1 MLSKSLYV
9 PARTSELRCALYS
22 PLVMEWNMNSVFI
35 IDDHP
40 VIRMAVRMLLEN
52 ENYEVVGETDNGVDA
67 MQMVRECMPDLIIL
81 DISIPKLDGLEVLAR
96 FNTMGLPSKILVLTS
111 QTPNLF
117 AIRCMQSGAS
127 GYVCKQE
134 DLSELLSSVKAVLS
148 GYNYFPSQALACAVR
163 EDGHTSELELFKL
176 VNDRELMVLQLFA
189 QGRSNKEIAKGMFL
203 SNKTVS
209 TYKTRLMQK
218 LKTRTL
224 VELIEMAKRN
234 SLV

>member
-1 MLSKSLYV
+1 
-9 PARTSELRCALYS
+9 
-22 PLVMEWNMNSVFI
+22 MNSVFI

-40 VIRMAVRMLLEN
+40 VIRMAIRMLLEN
-52 ENYEVVGETDNGVDA
+52 ENYEIVGETDNGVDA

-81 DISIPKLDGLEVLAR
+81 DISIPKLDGLEVLSR
-96 FNTMGLPSKILVLTS
+96 FNAMNLPAKILVLTAQAPS
-111 QTPNLF
+111 LF
-117 AIRCMQSGAS
+117 AIRCMQSGAA

-134 DLSELLSSVKAVLS
+134 DLTELVSSVKAVLS
-148 GYNYFPSQALACAVR
+148 GYNYFPSQALATATAQVG
-163 EDGHTSELELFKL
+163 DPNELERFKL

-189 QGRSNKEIAKGMFL
+189 QGRTNKEIAKGMFL

-218 LKTRTL
+218 LKAKTL

-234 SLV
+234 ALV

>member
-1 MLSKSLYV
+1 MH
-9 PARTSELRCALYS
+9 
-22 PLVMEWNMNSVFI
+22 SVFI

-40 VIRMAVRMLLEN
+40 VIRLAVRMLLEN

-67 MQMVRECMPDLIIL
+67 MQMVRECLPDLIIL

-96 FNTMGLPSKILVLTS
+96 FNAMNLPSKILVLTA

-117 AIRCMQSGAS
+117 AIRCMQSGAA

-134 DLSELLSSVKAVLS
+134 DLSELLSSVRAVLS
-148 GYNYFPSQALACAVR
+148 GYNYFPSQALSPVSRA
-163 EDGHTSELELFKL
+163 EGPPSEIELFKL

-189 QGRSNKEIAKGMFL
+189 QGRTNKEIAKGMFL

-218 LKTRTL
+218 LRVKTL
-224 VELIEMAKRN
+224 VELIELAKRN
-234 SLV
+234 ALV

>member
-1 MLSKSLYV
+1 
-9 PARTSELRCALYS
+9 
-22 PLVMEWNMNSVFI
+22 MNSVFI

-40 VIRMAVRMLLEN
+40 VIRLAIRMLLEN
-52 ENYEVVGETDNGVDA
+52 ENYEIVGETDNGVDA

-96 FNTMGLPSKILVLTS
+96 FNAMNLPSKILVLTA
-111 QTPNLF
+111 QAPTLF
-117 AIRCMQSGAS
+117 AIRCMQQGAA

-134 DLSELLSSVKAVLS
+134 DLSELVSSVKAVLS
-148 GYNYFPSQALACAVR
+148 GYNYFPSQALGAVSR
-163 EDGHTSELELFKL
+163 QPGEQNELERFKA

-189 QGRSNKEIAKGMFL
+189 QGRTNKEIAKGMFL

-218 LKTRTL
+218 LKAKTL

>member
-1 MLSKSLYV
+1 
-9 PARTSELRCALYS
+9 
-22 PLVMEWNMNSVFI
+22 MNSIFI

-40 VIRMAVRMLLEN
+40 VVRMAIRMLLEN

-96 FNTMGLPSKILVLTS
+96 FNAMNLPSKILVLTAQAPS
-111 QTPNLF
+111 LF

-134 DLSELLSSVKAVLS
+134 DLSELVSSVKAVLS
-148 GYNYFPSQALACAVR
+148 GYNYFPSQALAVSIKKEGDPNEIER
-163 EDGHTSELELFKL
+163 FKL

-189 QGRSNKEIAKGMFL
+189 QGRTNKEIAKGMFL

-218 LKTRTL
+218 LKAKTL

>member
-1 MLSKSLYV
+1 
-9 PARTSELRCALYS
+9 
-22 PLVMEWNMNSVFI
+22 MNSVFI

-40 VIRMAVRMLLEN
+40 VIRLAVRMLLEN

-96 FNTMGLPSKILVLTS
+96 FNSMGLDSKILVLTS
-111 QTPNLF
+111 QTPSLF
-117 AIRCMQSGAS
+117 AIRCMQSGAA

-148 GYNYFPSQALACAVR
+148 GYNYFPSQALTPPAG
-163 EDGHTSELELFKL
+163 ENGQPSEIELFKL

-189 QGRSNKEIAKGMFL
+189 QGRTNKEIAKGMFL

-218 LKTRTL
+218 LRVKTL

-234 SLV
+234 ALV

>member
-1 MLSKSLYV
+1 
-9 PARTSELRCALYS
+9 
-22 PLVMEWNMNSVFI
+22 MNSVFI

-40 VIRMAVRMLLEN
+40 VIRLAIRMLLEN
-52 ENYEVVGETDNGVDA
+52 ENYDIVGETDNGVDA

-96 FNTMGLPSKILVLTS
+96 FNAMNLPSKILVLTA
-111 QTPNLF
+111 QAPTLF
-117 AIRCMQSGAS
+117 AIRCMQSGAA

-134 DLSELLSSVKAVLS
+134 DLSELVSSVKAVLS
-148 GYNYFPSQALACAVR
+148 GYNYFPSQALGTATHLGG
-163 EDGHTSELELFKL
+163 DPHELERFKL

-189 QGRSNKEIAKGMFL
+189 QGRTNKEIAKGMFL

-209 TYKTRLMQK
+209 TYKTRLMHK
-218 LKTRTL
+218 LKAKTL